1 MPGVKISDLTGAP
14 SLLPSDEFPIARGGT
29 TLKVSASLVINS
41 TNENTSRI
49 TELSANT
56 IFVQNSDTID
66 LLYDSQTRLLSADL
80 GQYLD
85 LRSRTVLLPEVIEVP
100 PGLVAPFA
108 AFAAPTGWLAC
119 NGDIVPNGPGTVQ
132 GKTHDFSRLFSVLG
146 TIYGTTAGTL
156 PDLRGNFVRGYGI
169 NGSDPAIRS
178 SFFGAQQRDSFQGH
192 KHAIYDPS
200 HDHNYSDP
208 THGHGV
214 ADPGHTHT
222 YRGGKEAKADSKHGD
237 DSKSDDN
244 GNGNKYDTSNEKT
257 NVRVLN
263 STVNIDILNQVT
275 GVRVQNPISDA
286 QDSLDPSGSTGPSAG
301 IAPRVDH
308 ETRPNNIA
316 MLYCIKY

>member
-1 MPGVKISDLTGAP
+1 MPGVKISDLTQAP
-14 SLLPSDEFPIARGGT
+14 SLLPADEFAIARGGT

-49 TELSANT
+49 NELSANT
-56 IFVQNSDTID
+56 IFVQNSNTID
-66 LLYDSQTRLLSADL
+66 LFYDNQTRMLSADL
-80 GQYLD
+80 GSYLD
-85 LRSRTVLLPEVIEVP
+85 LRSRTVLLPNTVEIP

-108 AFAAPTGWLAC
+108 AISAPMGWLAC
-119 NGDIVPNGPGTVQ
+119 DGTIVPNGPGTVQ
-132 GKTHDFSRLFSVLG
+132 GKTFDFSRLHSVVG
-146 TIYGTTAGTL
+146 TTYGTTPGTL
-156 PDLRGNFVRGYGI
+156 PDLRGNFVRGYGV

-178 SFFGAQQRDSFQGH
+178 SFFGKQQRDSFQGH
-192 KHAIYDPS
+192 KHAIHDPS
-200 HDHNYSDP
+200 HDHPYSDP
-208 THGHGV
+208 SHTHGV
-214 ADPGHTHT
+214 FDPGHDHT

-237 DSKSDDN
+237 DQKADDN
-244 GNGNKYDTSNEKT
+244 NKGNQYQTSKERT
-257 NVRVLN
+257 NIRILN

-286 QDSLDPSGSTGPSAG
+286 QNALDPSGSTGPSGG